1 MPNTNKKR
9 KVDVSMNFSKLKEI
23 ERENKKDLIVD
34 AAEKIFTD
42 MPFDK
47 VTMRHIAKEVG
58 ITATAIYRYFS
69 DKQSLFAEIYARSNN
84 RLLSKIKKIIDS
96 SQDFSLEDVTLTIIE
111 HYLLELEEQNLK
123 MRTHLLID
131 DTLNEEVLN
140 IVTDSF
146 REVLV
151 EIVKY
156 FSRFNPNSDT
166 RLLARMYIASLIGYL
181 ITFKNYPSNNQ
192 EEAIRQMK
200 KFGKKL
206 SSMFKAQIIQNG
218 Q

>member
-1 MPNTNKKR
+1 MATTNKKR
-9 KVDVSMNFSKLKEI
+9 KVDDSMNFSKLKVI
-23 ERENKKDLIVD
+23 ERENKKDLIIN

-42 MPFDK
+42 IPFDK
-47 VTMRHIAKEVG
+47 VTMRHIAKDVG

-84 RLLSKIKKIIDS
+84 RLLSKIKEIIDS
-96 SQDFSLEDVTLTIIE
+96 NQDFSLEEVTLAIID

-131 DTLNEEVLN
+131 DTLNEEVLG
-140 IVTDSF
+140 IVTESF
-146 REVLV
+146 RELLI

-156 FSRFNPNSDT
+156 FSRFNPNIDT

-181 ITFKNYPSNNQ
+181 ITFKNYPSNNH
-192 EEAIRQMK
+192 EEAIKNMK

-206 SSMFKAQIIQNG
+206 SGMFEAQIIPQ
-218 Q
+218 